1 MPEYVY
7 KAVTSKGQIVRNKVE
22 EVNKNT
28 LIRKLKNNEL
38 LPISVTQVRINGNKN
53 RKKANKRN
61 MMDID
66 DIMKQAD
73 SANILQGNTTLKPTL
88 KEKINMTLARDE
100 KVTSRD
106 LIIFTQNFYVLK
118 KANFNNIHALSTIID
133 STENMT
139 LRGVLQD
146 ILAGVEAGEYM
157 YTTME
162 YYSNIF
168 PYLYV
173 NMIKVGELS
182 GSLTKSL
189 EQAVKYLE
197 TADDTN
203 GKIRKMIIPNVAMII
218 VILGILIFGVV
229 YIIPK
234 IEEAFAKAD
243 SSAKLPGITIAFVK
257 FCNVL
262 STYWYIPV
270 VIILGIVGIIIAYI
284 STPKG
289 KYNFHYFK
297 YKMPIFGKLVFAL
310 DYSRFLKAMLLNLE
324 NGMRIQ
330 EALEVSKSV
339 VKNYVM
345 LSIIETSINNIFIGA
360 SWIEPFEKSGLTSPM
375 QTEMLKIGMQT
386 DLPEMMNKLVEYM
399 EIDIE
404 NLMRKIMAVLPQ
416 IIYSIVGIFLIFLV
430 VVIIVPCIEMYMGG
444 WLFDSVNI
452 DWDNL

>member
-1 MPEYVY
+1 
-7 KAVTSKGQIVRNKVE
+7 
-22 EVNKNT
+22 
-28 LIRKLKNNEL
+28 
-38 LPISVTQVRINGNKN
+38 
-53 RKKANKRN
+53 
-61 MMDID
+61 
-66 DIMKQAD
+66 
-73 SANILQGNTTLKPTL
+73 
-88 KEKINMTLARDE
+88 
-100 KVTSRD
+100 
-106 LIIFTQNFYVLK
+106 
-118 KANFNNIHALSTIID
+118 
-133 STENMT
+133 
-139 LRGVLQD
+139 
-146 ILAGVEAGEYM
+146 M

-203 GKIRKMIIPNVAMII
+203 GKLKKMIIPNVAMII
-218 VILGILIFGVV
+218 VILGILIFGVA
-229 YIIPK
+229 YIIPL
-234 IEEAFAKAD
+234 IEEAFSKAG
-243 SSAKLPGITIAFVK
+243 SNAKLPEITMAFVK
-257 FCNVL
+257 FCNIL
-262 STYWYIPV
+262 SAYWYIPV
-270 VIILGIVGIIIAYI
+270 IIILGIVGIIIAYI

-297 YKMPIFGKLVFAL
+297 YKMPIFGKLIFAL
-310 DYSRFLKAMLLNLE
+310 DYSRLMKAMLLNLE

-330 EALEVSKSV
+330 DALEVSKSV

-345 LSIIETSINNIFIGA
+345 LSIIETAINNIFIGA
-360 SWIEPFEKSGLTSPM
+360 SWIEPFEKSGLASPM

-386 DLPEMMNKLVEYM
+386 DLPEMMRKLVEYM

-430 VVIIVPCIEMYMGG
+430 VVIIVPCIQMYMGG
-444 WLFDSVNI
+444 WLFDSVDI
-452 DWDNL
+452 DWNSL